1 MDKALIQAKID
12 KARQR
17 LTRAEEELEI
27 AMRALQG
34 GPRAEKVKVSDLI
47 KDAFDELRAARADL
61 AGLDEL
67 VSEGTE

>member
-12 KARQR
+12 KAKAR
-17 LTRAEEELEI
+17 LSRAEEELEV

-47 KDAFDELRAARADL
+47 KDAFDELRAARTDL

-67 VSEGTE
+67 LGEES